1 MEIVCSQ
8 EAPIEPFFHGTE
20 KVATQQHKLYPDDD
34 DELSSKDPLL
44 YES

>member
-8 EAPIEPFFHGTE
+8 GAPLEQFFGGTE
-20 KVATQQHKLYPDDD
+20 KAATQQHKLYPDDD
-34 DELSSKDPLL
+34 DELSGKDPLL